1 MSSHTDLSHWIE
13 RQADFLPAKPAI
25 NYREQVISY
34 SALATRVR
42 AVAVHLHRDLGV
54 ARGDRVAFW
63 GMNHPDFICLLFAC
77 ARLGA
82 MLVPLNWRLASPEIA
97 YILDHAGVET
107 VLVEETFR
115 EAAEGLRKARPGC
128 HFLAL
133 EFRAEDWLHFAPTDP
148 ETAGVLPRGD
158 PEDPLLLVYTSGTTG
173 RPKGALLSQEALL
186 WNAVQSVH
194 MHDLSSRDHV
204 LTVLPMFHVGGL
216 NIQTLPALH
225 AGATVTLH
233 RRFDPGAT
241 LSAFA
246 SADITLVV
254 LVPATLQALIEHPDW
269 PEAELGSL
277 RLVTTGSSIVPHR
290 LMRAF
295 HERGVPVVQVY
306 GTTETAPIAVY
317 LRAEDA
323 VWKLGAAGKAGLHSE
338 IQLVADDGEIISR
351 PRVAGEILV
360 RGPQVMS
367 GYWHDPEATREA
379 LRDGW
384 FHTGDIG
391 HWDAEGY
398 LYIDDRK
405 KDVIISGGENIY
417 PAELELVLNDI
428 PGVAEAS
435 VIRQPDPRWGEVAV
449 AVVVRRPDAE
459 LDEAA
464 ILAAFQGRL
473 ARFKHPRR
481 VVFVEQLPRNAMG
494 KVQKF
499 RMDEVLGRQ
508 D

>member
-1 MSSHTDLSHWIE
+1 MPSHTDLSHWID

-34 SALATRVR
+34 GALAHRVQ

-54 ARGDRVAFW
+54 RRGDRVAFW
-63 GMNHPDFICLLFAC
+63 GMNHPEFLTLLFAC

-82 MLVPLNWRLASPEIA
+82 MLVPLNWRLAPPEIA

-107 VLVEETFR
+107 VLVEVAFR
-115 EAAEGLRKARPGC
+115 EAAEALREARPGC

-133 EFRAEDWLHFAPTDP
+133 AFQSEGWLCFTPGEVEAP
-148 ETAGVLPRGD
+148 LPRGRY
-158 PEDPLLLVYTSGTTG
+158 EDPLLLVYTSGTTG
-173 RPKGALLSQEALL
+173 RPKGAVLTQEALL
-186 WNAVQSVH
+186 WNIVQATH

-225 AGATVTLH
+225 AGATLTLH
-233 RRFDPGAT
+233 RRFDPTAT
-241 LSAFA
+241 LSALA
-246 SADITLVV
+246 SAGITLVV
-254 LVPATLQALIEHPDW
+254 LVPATLQAILEHPDW
-269 PEAELGSL
+269 PHADLGSL

-323 VWKLGAAGKAGLHSE
+323 VWKLGAAGKPGLHSE
-338 IQLVADDGEIISR
+338 IQLVADDGEIITH
-351 PRVAGEILV
+351 PGFPGEILV
-360 RGPQVMS
+360 RGPQVMT
-367 GYWHDPEATREA
+367 GYWEDEEATRDA

-384 FHTGDIG
+384 FRTGDIG
-391 HWDAEGY
+391 HWDMDGY
-398 LYIDDRK
+398 LHVDDRK

-417 PAELELVLNDI
+417 PAELELVLNEI
-428 PGVAEAS
+428 PGVLEAS
-435 VIRQPDPRWGEVAV
+435 
-449 AVVVRRPDAE
+449 VVRRPDTRWGEVPVAVVVPAPDAA
-459 LDEAA
+459 LDEATV
-464 ILAAFQGRL
+464 LDAFHGRL
-473 ARFKHPRR
+473 ARFKHPRT
-481 VVFVEQLPRNAMG
+481 VVFVERLPRNAMG

-499 RMDEVLGRQ
+499 RMDEVLRRES
-508 D
+508 